1 MTDRS
6 QAKPFE
12 QDLLGIVFCALGGFV
27 AVSIVLA
34 WMGQEPI
41 GDLWSLPIQSL
52 VAALG
57 PFAALLFSVGLA
69 VLGTML
75 FLRATSMASL
85 RLLLGLSAAAI
96 GLSLLA
102 GILGQ
107 GGGLG
112 HVFPELLPGG
122 KVLAGVLGLAV
133 LWLGL
138 VLASPGSR
146 KAGGSEVVQRVGLTT
161 RSESREASVSAA
173 EAALLTRESPPA
185 RTGSLGLVTP
195 LPRGTGSP
203 ARPAGARPASEPTRR
218 TDEPSVRPLTP
229 AQPVR
234 PLVTVATPIEEAGA
248 TSPAAAEA
256 PPAPSW
262 EQEES
267 TDPFSGLATPLEESS
282 RAIGEDVAEDV
293 EEPEPDVAEDETLVA
308 EVEESA
314 ELEEE
319 DEASDDEEG
328 DDEEEEGELVAED
341 DSAEV
346 EEEEYEDEDE
356 AELEEAAELDDPEDG
371 TEEEELE
378 SEEGE
383 ALELEASDDEESVEA
398 EEIEAESAADELPL
412 ATQALVD
419 AAEPR
424 TGEVPAEAPPV
435 RASWEQ
441 IGLFDEDE
449 ETSAPAPR
457 PARPAR
463 VPRKPAAA
471 ATKEPAG
478 EEAGFTLE
486 PAARAARGEEP
497 VEAGERDWSRLVHE
511 AGCLFLDE
519 NRVAV
524 SMLQRRFS
532 IEFDAACRVLDELQ
546 EAGLIGPYMGGR
558 TRDILLTRDEWLAQA
573 PRVS

>member
-12 QDLLGIVFCALGGFV
+12 QDVLGILFCALGGFV

-34 WMGQEPI
+34 WMGQEPK

-69 VLGTML
+69 GLGTML
-75 FLRATSMASL
+75 FLRATSMPSL

-102 GILGQ
+102 GILGA

-112 HVFPELLPGG
+112 AVFPGLLTGG
-122 KVLAGVLGLAV
+122 EVLAGVLGLAV

-138 VLASPGSR
+138 VLASPGAR
-146 KAGGSEVVQRVGLTT
+146 QATGAEVVQRVGLTT

-173 EAALLTRESPPA
+173 EAALLTREASSA
-185 RTGSLGLVTP
+185 RSGSLGVVTP
-195 LPRGTGSP
+195 LPRGAASP
-203 ARPAGARPASEPTRR
+203 ARPGGVRPVSESPTRR
-218 TDEPSVRPLTP
+218 VEEPSVRPLTP
-229 AQPVR
+229 AAPVR
-234 PLVTVATPIEEAGA
+234 PL
-248 TSPAAAEA
+248 AAAVAAPLAEQDVTSSTEA

-267 TDPFSGLATPLEESS
+267 EDPFSGIAVPLEE
-282 RAIGEDVAEDV
+282 AVT
-293 EEPEPDVAEDETLVA
+293 EDEELVDEIEESD
-308 EVEESA
+308 EVEEEELDEAA
-314 ELEEE
+314 ELEDEAGSDESDESDEEAEE
-319 DEASDDEEG
+319 DD
-328 DDEEEEGELVAED
+328 ELVAED
-341 DSAEV
+341 DTDESDD
-346 EEEEYEDEDE
+346 EEYEDESDE
-356 AELEEAAELDDPEDG
+356 EEDLEEEDLEEAAELEDEES
-371 TEEEELE
+371 EEEEQE
-378 SEEGE
+378 SEEDEE
-383 ALELEASDDEESVEA
+383 ALEEEEGA
-398 EEIEAESAADELPL
+398 EEELPL
-412 ATQALVD
+412 AAQALLD
-419 AAEPR
+419 AAAAE
-424 TGEVPAEAPPV
+424 TEEAPVTAAPA

-441 IGLFDEDE
+441 IGLFDEAE
-449 ETSAPAPR
+449 EPASSAAPVRSAPR
-457 PARPAR
+457 PRKTPAS
-463 VPRKPAAA
+463 PAKPAD
-471 ATKEPAG
+471 PS
-478 EEAGFTLE
+478 FTLE
-486 PAARAARGEEP
+486 PAARATSTEEP
-497 VEAGERDWSRLVHE
+497 AKAGPKDWSRLVHQ

-532 IEFDAACRVLDELQ
+532 IEFDEACRVLDELQ